1 MSMSSLK
8 YFGNI
13 GERRVDM
20 NKQIKN
26 LMLVVM
32 AALLLAAC
40 GPFETASAPVVE
52 NPTIT
57 PEPVVSD
64 PVEVIPTEIPV
75 DVIGPEQF
83 SKYIGL
89 EFRSLPENL
98 SQGFWMQIQD
108 KEQGYS
114 LMFVSDGPDKMLW
127 LEKITQYDADGS
139 ASWEVKDVLGLSDLE
154 PGLTLIPDG
163 CSLNGMSDSEIF
175 IVGRNGVIVLAWR
188 ANTTLGKFEPI
199 PVDGIE
205 CDSDKATPL

>member
-1 MSMSSLK
+1 
-8 YFGNI
+8 
-13 GERRVDM
+13 M

-52 NPTIT
+52 NLTIT

-114 LMFVSDGPDKMLW
+114 LMLVSDGPDKMLW
-127 LEKITQYDADGS
+127 LEKITQ
-139 ASWEVKDVLGLSDLE
+139 
-154 PGLTLIPDG
+154 
-163 CSLNGMSDSEIF
+163 
-175 IVGRNGVIVLAWR
+175 
-188 ANTTLGKFEPI
+188 
-199 PVDGIE
+199 
-205 CDSDKATPL
+205 